1 MQEEFL
7 ILVDKNGKEWKKMDE
22 QRSNTKLKCTSNNL
36 QNG

>member
-22 QRSNTKLKCTSNNL
+22 QRSNTKLKYTPNNL